1 MSARMLMLLL
11 WLLNL
16 HAMAIFVVSMLLFVS
31 KWFPYGPLMVSLR
44 TWLYSVF

>member
-1 MSARMLMLLL
+1 MRPRPPSVLL

-16 HAMAIFVVSMLLFVS
+16 HAMVIFLMSMLLFVS